1 MSLRDEVAL
10 IEPVFERAGEPFA
23 LVGHS
28 YGGAI
33 APVAAIA
40 QPRRVGALALL
51 KPTLFEPTLFAPL
64 AAELAPPNEDDGI
77 REAVNAADASLD
89 AGDANAAAV
98 RFITYR
104 TIAGFS
110 GG

>member
-10 IEPVFERAGEPFA
+10 LEPVFKRAGEPFA

-40 QPRRVGALALL
+40 QPRRVRALALL
-51 KPTLFEPTLFAPL
+51 EPALFAPL

-77 REAVNAADASLD
+77 REAVDAADASLD
-89 AGDANAAAV
+89 ADDANAAAA

>member
-10 IEPVFERAGEPFA
+10 LEPVFARAGDLFA

-40 QPRRVGALALL
+40 QPRRVRALALL
-51 KPTLFEPTLFAPL
+51 EPTLFAPL
-64 AAELAPPNEDDGI
+64 DAEWVPPNVDDGI
-77 REAVNAADASLD
+77 RKVVNATDASLD
-89 AGDANAAAV
+89 AGDANATAV

>member
-33 APVAAIA
+33 A
-40 QPRRVGALALL
+40 LALL
-51 KPTLFEPTLFAPL
+51 EPTLFAPL
-64 AAELAPPNEDDGI
+64 AAELAPPNEADGI

-89 AGDANAAAV
+89 ADDASVAAA